1 MWIPLLLCLY
11 CVTFAVAL
19 PEIGHWEVDKPLVLR
34 YIQTSLMRPGKN
46 AVFPKSVLDGTAFS
60 VQVTCTKVADVR
72 FSLSV
77 LWSECADAFAYVK
90 QGRNASVISMLVAPG
105 LKTENI
111 ARTEKQFTCSPVDP
125 TTVDMAVPRS
135 GSQMTVVLMNCIDSS
150 SCDKDINAHY
160 IVDIKGSYGYLSGIE
175 YPLRTFYGVLALGHA
190 LLAFL
195 WLCFTLFHW
204 KDLLRIQYY
213 ITLMVIIGL
222 VEQITLYALYE
233 SLNRTGVTLKSALV
247 FALIVSC
254 VKRTLARFLLL
265 IVCVGYGI
273 TKSRLGTAYRRI
285 VWICVIYLVCC
296 LLDSGMRAFHPRFKP
311 SLAVLLGG
319 LPMIAV
325 DLAIL
330 WWSFSYLVS
339 TLRETR
345 MRRNKV
351 KYRLYRIFSAL
362 LIAVALVSI
371 LCMCASIFLLH
382 WRPCT
387 RAWRYIWFDE
397 TFWQLLFF
405 VILLTIVILWRPSST
420 NKLYARSAFL
430 DPDVEPPPE
439 DLEERLLD
447 AIVSGINDESEG
459 GKKGDTNVALE
470 DDALR
475 WAEENIPSSQP
486 SRNGA
491 NRQSGQGGH
500 SAATT
505 AAAATQLKLD

>member
-1 MWIPLLLCLY
+1 M
-11 CVTFAVAL
+11 
-19 PEIGHWEVDKPLVLR
+19 K
-34 YIQTSLMRPGKN
+34 
-46 AVFPKSVLDGTAFS
+46 
-60 VQVTCTKVADVR
+60 
-72 FSLSV
+72 
-77 LWSECADAFAYVK
+77 
-90 QGRNASVISMLVAPG
+90 
-105 LKTENI
+105 I
-111 ARTEKQFTCSPVDP
+111 ARSGPQMIAVLVKCDVGSTCD
-125 TTVDMAVPRS
+125 S
-135 GSQMTVVLMNCIDSS
+135 GVYVHLI
-150 SCDKDINAHY
+150 A
-160 IVDIKGSYGYLSGIE
+160 DIKGNYGYLSGIE
-175 YPLRTFYGVLALGHA
+175 YPLRTFYGVLALAHA
-190 LLAFL
+190 LLALL
-195 WLCFTLFHW
+195 WLCFIFFHW

-213 ITLMVIIGL
+213 ITLMVFIGL

-233 SLNRTGVTLKSALV
+233 SLNRTGVALKSALI

-285 VWICVIYLVCC
+285 VWICIVYLVCS
-296 LLDSGMRAFHPRFKP
+296 LFDSGLRAFHPRFKP
-311 SLAVLLGG
+311 SLAVLIGG

-362 LIAVALVSI
+362 LIAVAVVSV
-371 LCMCASIFLLH
+371 LCMCVSIFLLH
-382 WRPCT
+382 WKPCT

-405 VILLTIVILWRPSST
+405 IVLLTIVVLWRPSST

-447 AIVSGINDESEG
+447 AIVSGASLLMCCHILFNLMKRGGGQPIFQACEGILPVRCAYVLHFFWISGINDDSSEG
-459 GKKGDTNVALE
+459 GKKGNTNVAFE

-486 SRNGA
+486 
-491 NRQSGQGGH
+491 NR
-500 SAATT
+500 
-505 AAAATQLKLD
+505 

>member
-1 MWIPLLLCLY
+1 
-11 CVTFAVAL
+11 
-19 PEIGHWEVDKPLVLR
+19 
-34 YIQTSLMRPGKN
+34 
-46 AVFPKSVLDGTAFS
+46 
-60 VQVTCTKVADVR
+60 
-72 FSLSV
+72 
-77 LWSECADAFAYVK
+77 
-90 QGRNASVISMLVAPG
+90 
-105 LKTENI
+105 
-111 ARTEKQFTCSPVDP
+111 
-125 TTVDMAVPRS
+125 
-135 GSQMTVVLMNCIDSS
+135 
-150 SCDKDINAHY
+150 
-160 IVDIKGSYGYLSGIE
+160 
-175 YPLRTFYGVLALGHA
+175 
-190 LLAFL
+190 
-195 WLCFTLFHW
+195 
-204 KDLLRIQYY
+204 
-213 ITLMVIIGL
+213 MVGIGL

-233 SLNRTGVTLKSALV
+233 TLNRTGVTLKSALI

-273 TKSRLGTAYRRI
+273 TKSRLGTVYRRI
-285 VWICVIYLVCC
+285 VWICVVYLVCC
-296 LLDSGMRAFHPRFKP
+296 LLDSGLRAFHPRFKP
-311 SLAVLLGG
+311 SFAVLIGG
-319 LPMIAV
+319 LPMIVV

-362 LIAVALVSI
+362 LIAVALISV

-382 WRPCT
+382 WKPCT

-447 AIVSGINDESEG
+447 AIVSGINDDSEG
-459 GKKGDTNVALE
+459 GKKGSKNAAFE
-470 DDALR
+470 GDALQ
-475 WAEENIPSSQP
+475 WAEENIPPSQP
-486 SRNGA
+486 NGGVVGRLVDPAAQKVEVELA
-491 NRQSGQGGH
+491 NHKHGWVVNATEWIEEAAFLGASVIELPLVSGEFGHIGLNRSPPPASHMLDVSTAVSGAEWSGTGGEEELVVQANGIKHDAEKVEFTSPLFKRRCKTLTPWGEQSNRCAEANEAIVIQPPSLFIADETRH
-500 SAATT
+500 PHYK
-505 AAAATQLKLD
+505 QIQR

>member
-1 MWIPLLLCLY
+1 M
-11 CVTFAVAL
+11 
-19 PEIGHWEVDKPLVLR
+19 
-34 YIQTSLMRPGKN
+34 
-46 AVFPKSVLDGTAFS
+46 
-60 VQVTCTKVADVR
+60 
-72 FSLSV
+72 
-77 LWSECADAFAYVK
+77 
-90 QGRNASVISMLVAPG
+90 
-105 LKTENI
+105 KTEYI
-111 ARTEKQFTCSPVDP
+111 GKKEKQFTCSSVQPM
-125 TTVDMAVPRS
+125 TESMELTRA
-135 GSQMTVVLMNCIDSS
+135 GSQMTTVLVQCTEGS
-150 SCDKDINAHY
+150 SCEKGVYVRYVA
-160 IVDIKGSYGYLSGIE
+160 DIKGSYGYLSGIE
-175 YPLRTFYGVLALGHA
+175 YPLRTFYGLLALAHA
-190 LLAFL
+190 FLGLL
-195 WLCFTLFHW
+195 WLCFTFYHW

-213 ITLMVIIGL
+213 ITLMVSIGL

-233 SLNRTGVTLKSALV
+233 TLNRTGVTLKSALT

-285 VWICVIYLVCC
+285 VWICVVYLVCC
-296 LLDSGMRAFHPRFKP
+296 LLDSGLRAFHPRFKP
-311 SLAVLLGG
+311 SLAVLIGG
-319 LPMIAV
+319 LPMVAV

-362 LIAVALVSI
+362 LIAVALISI

-382 WRPCT
+382 WKPCT

-405 VILLTIVILWRPSST
+405 VILLSIVILWRPSST

-447 AIVSGINDESEG
+447 AIVSGINDDSED
-459 GKKGDTNVALE
+459 GKKGAANVAFE
-470 DDALR
+470 GDALQ
-475 WAEENIPSSQP
+475 WAEENIPPSQP
-486 SRNGA
+486 NRSDTNKQAGHGSRP
-491 NRQSGQGGH
+491 S
-500 SAATT
+500 
-505 AAAATQLKLD
+505 AATQLKLD